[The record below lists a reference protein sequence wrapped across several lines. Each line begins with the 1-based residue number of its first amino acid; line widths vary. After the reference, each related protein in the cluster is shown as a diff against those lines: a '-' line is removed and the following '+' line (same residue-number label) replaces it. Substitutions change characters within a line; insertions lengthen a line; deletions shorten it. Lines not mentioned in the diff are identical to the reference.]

1 MSIKQANPLKE
12 LEKGNSRIKERSFR
26 IFQGKYS
33 TPVYRLIVG
42 GLFIFAGIAKL
53 GYLDSLIWEIKQYR
67 ILPDLLA
74 KIYGYVLPYSEIAI
88 GVLLLTGVLLK
99 ISASLAGL
107 LTLSFTIA
115 KISAMVRGIS
125 ISVCSCFGPF
135 IALIMVQSLAIDI
148 VLLVLTVLII
158 TKPNMT
164 LTFHHLILKK

>member
-1 MSIKQANPLKE
+1 MRIKQANPLKE
-12 LEKGNSRIKERSFR
+12 LEKGNGRIKERSFR
-26 IFQGKYS
+26 IFLGKYS

-42 GLFIFAGIAKL
+42 GLFVFAGIAKL
-53 GYLDSLIWEIKQYR
+53 GYLDSLIWEIEQYR

-88 GVLLLTGVLLK
+88 GVLLLTGVSLR

-148 VLLVLTVLII
+148 VLLVLVVLII
-158 TKPNMT
+158 IKPNMT
-164 LTFHHLILKK
+164 LTFHQLILKK